1 MEVRRERSEIINIQK
16 YNEIKKLMYINP
28 DEYERECCFAR
39 EIIFGRQHKTLLT
52 EFAKDREP
60 KIRKEQI
67 RTDDIAEDDEL
78 ENVENLTFSLWL
90 NRNNY
95 DEIYLSGKYIVNG
108 LINYSETRITRMQ
121 AMHIINGDTAYME
134 RSGNLLMRQLAL
146 YIKYNQFQAI
156 CFREYFEEK
165 YYSADNSKIVNF
177 KSMELKIGS
186 DIIEFFSEKLNPVTD
201 LDYDRIEMD
210 YIQKIELP
218 AMMQA

>member
-60 KIRKEQI
+60 EIRKEQI